1 MPRPG
6 GQGEYSAKDPH
17 KELLGKKWIQEF
29 GLNIS
34 SWKRSLNFPSRYLNP
49 EIGIIDYSLNFKPLV
64 SENHGIL
71 ELKLPLL
78 VFQPDPIC

>member
-17 KELLGKKWIQEF
+17 KELLGK
-29 GLNIS
+29 
-34 SWKRSLNFPSRYLNP
+34 NFPSRYLNP